1 MCAGMEDAGAK
12 KAYLVPYLP
21 VIPTS
26 GIQLALDSFFHFMSP
41 GLWTQKKDLLLVRF
55 VILSLCGC

>member
-41 GLWTQKKDLLLVRF
+41 GL
-55 VILSLCGC
+55 